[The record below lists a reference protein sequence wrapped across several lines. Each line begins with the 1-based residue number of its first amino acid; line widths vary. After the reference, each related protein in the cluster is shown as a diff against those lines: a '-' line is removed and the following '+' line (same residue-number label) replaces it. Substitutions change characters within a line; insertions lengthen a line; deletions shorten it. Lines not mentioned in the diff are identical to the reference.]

1 MKRFNKVGCF
11 DKSEQISHFYS
22 FYSAEE
28 AWFWCCR
35 CRKVQQVKILKK
47 DTFKEKNFET
57 NDIYIIIRRL
67 QLKKYINEHHIR
79 ILVRFGIEQAPP
91 SVRFGATEYECFL
104 WQQAMFFLDKELR
117 KKGLVE

>member
-1 MKRFNKVGCF
+1 MKKVGKQEEIGNKCL
-11 DKSEQISHFYS
+11 FYS
-22 FYSAEE
+22 FNSAEE

-35 CRKVQQVKILKK
+35 CRLGEQDRFAKS
-47 DTFKEKNFET
+47 DNFKEKKCET

-67 QLKKYINEHHIR
+67 QLKRCLNDCHIK

-91 SVRFGATEYECFL
+91 SIRFGATEYECFM

-117 KKGLVE
+117 NKGLIE